1 MKHDWEYK
9 TFGEIMTPAKVV
21 RCGNRTELPVLSITM
36 REGIVQQSDRFKK
49 VVASR
54 DTKTYK
60 VVQNGQLV
68 IAFPIDE
75 GLIYTQD
82 IVNEGIMSPAYNIWD
97 VDYSIIDRHFL
108 VKYFHSSFAMDY
120 YKNKLR
126 GTTQR
131 RRMLPKEELLSLP
144 IPLPPIDEQK
154 AICAEL
160 DALSLV
166 IEKKKEQ
173 IKQLDNLAQSI
184 FYDTFGDPATNKR
197 NFTIT
202 NIGKIAVLKSG
213 NSEANNSMEGD
224 LPYVKVG
231 DMNISGNENY
241 ITTSSRFVDRLS
253 NKKNIFPKGTIIFP
267 KRGGAIGT
275 NKKRLC
281 KVDICCDLNTMGVI
295 PDKGVV
301 EPLYVFQYFKNIDLG
316 RLCNGATIP
325 QINNG
330 DIAPLKILLPPLSLQ
345 QTFAERIEGI
355 ERQKELIN
363 QSIRE
368 VQTLFDSRMDYYF
381 RD

>member
-1 MKHDWEYK
+1 VPSLGYSRHYK
-9 TFGEIMTPAKVV
+9 LLKEI
-21 RCGNRTELPVLSITM
+21 NLPV
-36 REGIVQQSDRFKK
+36 
-49 VVASR
+49 
-54 DTKTYK
+54 
-60 VVQNGQLV
+60 
-68 IAFPIDE
+68 
-75 GLIYTQD
+75 
-82 IVNEGIMSPAYNIWD
+82 
-97 VDYSIIDRHFL
+97 
-108 VKYFHSSFAMDY
+108 
-120 YKNKLR
+120 
-126 GTTQR
+126 
-131 RRMLPKEELLSLP
+131 
-144 IPLPPIDEQK
+144 PPIEEQK

>member
-1 MKHDWEYK
+1 MKHCWEHK
-9 TFGEIMTPAKVV
+9 IFEDCLEKVV
-21 RCGNRTELPVLSITM
+21 YTTKVLSKDYLENGTFPIVSQEDGLISGYWNNENDLFHIKKPIVVFGDHTRVLKYIDFDFVIGADGVKILQPIDTIQAKYLFYYLCWYNVPSLGYSRHYKLLKEINLPV
-36 REGIVQQSDRFKK
+36 
-49 VVASR
+49 
-54 DTKTYK
+54 
-60 VVQNGQLV
+60 
-68 IAFPIDE
+68 
-75 GLIYTQD
+75 
-82 IVNEGIMSPAYNIWD
+82 
-97 VDYSIIDRHFL
+97 
-108 VKYFHSSFAMDY
+108 
-120 YKNKLR
+120 
-126 GTTQR
+126 
-131 RRMLPKEELLSLP
+131 
-144 IPLPPIDEQK
+144 PPIEEQK